1 MPVTLKRAYEKPSL
15 GDGVRIL
22 VDRLWPRGLTKD
34 AAKVEVWLKDIA
46 PSDQLRKWFHE
57 RPTQWL
63 AFRQKY
69 LDELSASEVL
79 PALEQLHTL
88 VSKKKAVTL
97 LFSSRNVERNNAV
110 VLKELLDG
118 MRKPPRSTGAAG
130 AAMRV
135 SRRAQAR

>member
-1 MPVTLKRAYEKPSL
+1 MSILLKRAYEKPSRS
-15 GDGVRIL
+15 DGVRIL

-34 AAKVEVWLKDIA
+34 AAKADLWLKDIA
-46 PSDQLRKWFHE
+46 PSDKLRKWFHA
-57 RPTQWL
+57 RPTQWK
-63 AFRQKY
+63 AFREKY
-69 LDELSASEVL
+69 LDELSAPEAL
-79 PALEQLHTL
+79 PALEQLYQ
-88 VSKKKAVTL
+88 VVAKNDAVTL

-130 AAMRV
+130 VAVRL